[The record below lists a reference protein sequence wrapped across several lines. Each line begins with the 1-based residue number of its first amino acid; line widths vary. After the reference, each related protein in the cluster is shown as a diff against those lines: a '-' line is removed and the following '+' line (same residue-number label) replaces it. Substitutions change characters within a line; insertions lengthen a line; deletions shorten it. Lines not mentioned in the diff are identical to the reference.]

1 MGDGKHCGYCYTMLC
16 EEEVV
21 LIVALTRALNGQVL
35 PGTQYLHFFIL
46 KGRVPAVLRGA
57 TRGNRYSK

>member
-1 MGDGKHCGYCYTMLC
+1 MLC

-21 LIVALTRALNGQVL
+21 LIVALTSALNGQVL